1 MDRLEEFIIENR
13 GAFDKEVPS
22 LKVWAHID
30 QQLEKKQAPRIRRMR
45 FLRAAAAIALV
56 LTAGC
61 AIGFYLNGVS
71 SSDPVAERSLADVA
85 PEFAELE
92 QYYASQVS
100 LKMQEL
106 ATFQHADAVQ
116 SDMQQLD
123 ELFQELATE
132 LDKAPEG
139 AEERIINAMIDN
151 YQTRLEILERVLE
164 KIQSTNQPLNS
175 ESNEISI

>member
-1 MDRLEEFIIENR
+1 MDRLEEFIIDNR
-13 GAFDKEVPS
+13 AAFDKDIPS

-30 QQLEKKQAPRIRRMR
+30 QQLEKKQAPRIRS
-45 FLRAAAAIALV
+45 LRILSVAAAIALI
-56 LTAGC
+56 LSAGC
-61 AIGFYLNGVS
+61 AIGFYLNS
-71 SSDPVAERSLADVA
+71 SAAAPMAERSLADVA

-106 ATFQHADAVQ
+106 ATYQHADVVR

-123 ELFQELATE
+123 QLFQELATE

-151 YQTRLEILERVLE
+151 YQTKLEILERVLE
-164 KIQSTNQPLNS
+164 KIQSTNQPLKS
-175 ESNEISI
+175 ESDEISI